1 MHGRR
6 WSSLSGNDRG
16 SVSADV
22 DGQDII
28 SVEGLVLVL
37 VLRAHFRFL
46 STIKGLCTS
55 VSIHDDTQGGNHVQS
70 LALGG
75 VPSTQITCSLKSASD
90 FVQDAH
96 LQILLAVG
104 SPVAIDML
112 DLEFLLGGILVCL
125 CKDRLDL
132 ILDS

>member
-6 WSSLSGNDRG
+6 WSSFSGNDCG
-16 SVSADV
+16 SVSTDV

-28 SVEGLVLVL
+28 SVEGLVLVF
-37 VLRAHFRFL
+37 VFRAHFRSL
-46 STIKGLCTS
+46 STIKGLLTS
-55 VSIHDDTQGGNHVQS
+55 GCIHDYAQCGNHVQS

-75 VPSTQITCSLKSASD
+75 VPPVKITCVCQRQIFFK
-90 FVQDAH
+90 DAH

-104 SPVAIDML
+104 SPVAINML

-125 CKDRLDL
+125 CIDKIRF
-132 ILDS
+132 